1 MTPNPTI
8 YPDQPISASELVL
21 LNGEKFAKKVMMG
34 NIQLMHTQES
44 VSYSQLG
51 QAILAAAVL
60 AAESSGNLQLETRQ
74 EKAMF
79 GLRKVTNLYANPN
92 PQPLEWPQA
101 CPEAQIVQIADSLK
115 AKDGGNQVSN
125 IIYAWLREDSGTPW
139 QTVIERVK
147 AGMTQRGLLEAY
159 EEKSLKIFTVTRYS
173 LPESS
178 KALAAG
184 QSIHPVQQLLSN
196 CENYR
201 KDIWDLLIKQ
211 IKKAIK
217 DRTEQDDVDFD

>member
-1 MTPNPTI
+1 MAPNPTI
-8 YPDQPISASELVL
+8 YPGQPLSASELVL

-34 NIQLMHTQES
+34 NIQLLHTEES
-44 VSYSQLG
+44 VSVAQLG

-60 AAESSGNLQLETRQ
+60 ASESSGNLELEARQ
-74 EKAMF
+74 EKALF
-79 GLRKVTNLYANPN
+79 GLRKVTNLYANPRHQAN
-92 PQPLEWPQA
+92 EWP
-101 CPEAQIVQIADSLK
+101 EAFLESQFFQITGRLK
-115 AKDGGNQVSN
+115 TEVGNNQVSN
-125 IIYAWLREDSGTPW
+125 ILYAWLREDSGSPW
-139 QTVIERVK
+139 QSAIELVK
-147 AGMTQRGLLEAY
+147 AGMARRGLLEAY
-159 EEKSLKIFTVTRYS
+159 EEKSLKIFTVTRYA
-173 LPESS
+173 LPEGT